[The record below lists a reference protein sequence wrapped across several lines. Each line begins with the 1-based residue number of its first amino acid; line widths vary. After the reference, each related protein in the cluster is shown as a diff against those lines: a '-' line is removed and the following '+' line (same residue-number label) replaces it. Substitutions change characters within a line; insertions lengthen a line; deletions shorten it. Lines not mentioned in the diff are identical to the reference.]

1 MVRMEEAL
9 ECAGLHAR
17 FATPRW
23 QSCYVL
29 VSCEQALSE
38 ADETCR
44 ATRMLLQVHDELLF
58 EVPEGEEEEAAA
70 VIKDVMEQLQ
80 KCDAEMRCMWVR
92 SGMSSRAPAVSASH
106 SRGRDRRLVGRCALA
121 PAHCTDSRELNQ
133 PSFLRRAFSTSLC
146 LHFLHSECHEDQYLT
161 A

>member
-1 MVRMEEAL
+1 MEEAL

-70 VIKDVMEQLQ
+70 VIKDVMEQ
-80 KCDAEMRCMWVR
+80 
-92 SGMSSRAPAVSASH
+92 VSE
-106 SRGRDRRLVGRCALA
+106 LA
-121 PAHCTDSRELNQ
+121 CVFACPIT
-133 PSFLRRAFSTSLC
+133 F
-146 LHFLHSECHEDQYLT
+146 
-161 A
+161 